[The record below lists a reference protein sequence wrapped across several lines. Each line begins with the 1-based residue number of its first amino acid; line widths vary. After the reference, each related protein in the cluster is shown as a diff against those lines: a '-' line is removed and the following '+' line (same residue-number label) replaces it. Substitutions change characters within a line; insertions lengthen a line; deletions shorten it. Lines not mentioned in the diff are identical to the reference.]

1 MAGPPESDA
10 LGPGPQGTGAPCG
23 HSGPPFPH
31 LSNEGPRPIR
41 GFDSKVAGGPS
52 SINLSW
58 GLGPSIS
65 VSLPLPGSLWLSVY
79 LWLSP
84 TLSISVSPAPAR
96 SDQPLLWDAAHCCP
110 APREQ
115 GAPLSSQNKMPS
127 PPASFSSIRE
137 SITAWSVGRWC
148 PEHLPG
154 APCGSFVPLFSRGN
168 GLLFCLNFRTSPWS
182 LCDSRFPIK
191 QVDAQAPPGRGSP
204 FLPTSPGVGVNSQG
218 DALVC
223 EPPTCCRTSC

>member
-1 MAGPPESDA
+1 MTGPPESDA
-10 LGPGPQGTGAPCG
+10 LGPGPQGMGAPCG

-31 LSNEGPRPIR
+31 LSNGGLRPIR
-41 GFDSKVAGGPS
+41 GFDSRVAGGPS

-58 GLGPSIS
+58 GLGPSVS
-65 VSLPLPGSLWLSVY
+65 VSLPLPGCLWLSVY

-110 APREQ
+110 APRELPEQ
-115 GAPLSSQNKMPS
+115 DAQ
-127 PPASFSSIRE
+127 SFCLIFFDQTKYHRV
-137 SITAWSVGRWC
+137 VGR
-148 PEHLPG
+148 PMVPRTPPG
-154 APCGSFVPLFSRGN
+154 SALWLLRPTFQRRERTSVLFE
-168 GLLFCLNFRTSPWS
+168 LLRTSPWS

-191 QVDAQAPPGRGSP
+191 QVGAQAPPGRGFP
-204 FLPTSPGVGVNSQG
+204 FLPTSPGLGVNSQG
-218 DALVC
+218 DGLVC